1 MSGNFLGGFATV
13 VTLVGLAMFLCFRR
27 STAFALLLLAAGSL
41 LAGCS
46 AKHYRK
52 SADKEVYRML
62 QAYENKVF
70 GVTNEFTI
78 DTKYSSRQPKSI
90 SPAEVIEDR
99 SATNVRVL
107 NLNEVLNLAI
117 RNSRDYQ
124 AQKEQLYL
132 TALTLTGSE
141 YDFGPQFF
149 ATSEGA
155 ITGVGDEVGS
165 GRINSQ
171 VGVSQLLK
179 TGGQLSVALGND
191 LIRYFTSYS
200 GDPDYRS
207 TAINVF
213 SVNFSQPLLRGFGI
227 NDPRVENLT
236 QAQRNVIYA
245 IRSFSLYQQSF
256 ALDVVDAYFALLT
269 QKDIV
274 RNNYRNFTN
283 RVETTKYLEARAVD
297 RERKSDVDD
306 ARTAELS
313 ARRDY
318 INSVA
323 AYLTAMDGFKLRVGV
338 PISERVYVDDK
349 DLRDLIAAGLI
360 PVEIDK
366 DAAFKICLEK
376 QMDVL
381 NAIDRFEDI
390 KRKVRVAA
398 DQLRT
403 QLGIFATA
411 TLASNGPDDYTKFDV
426 NNVRYTAGLSLDL
439 PVDRLRERNT
449 YRSTLISFE
458 SQLRS
463 LSLTLDNYRDRIHRG
478 LRTVE
483 QARLNILNN
492 QESLRVAQRRV
503 DNNFMLLEAGRATI
517 RDLREAQDSLIQSEN
532 QLATSYTVYLSAR
545 LGVVLDVGLVD
556 TRPDNFWLA
565 DQFKDKITPEQHGAP
580 PLRMPDDH
588 ALPPETFL
596 EPSI

>member
-1 MSGNFLGGFATV
+1 
-13 VTLVGLAMFLCFRR
+13 MFSCFRR
-27 STAFALLLLAAGSL
+27 LSVFGLLLLAAGAL

-46 AKHYRK
+46 AKHYRR
-52 SADKEVYRML
+52 SADKEVYGIL
-62 QAYENKVF
+62 QAYEKKIF
-70 GVTNEFTI
+70 GVTNEFNINTL
-78 DTKYSSRQPKSI
+78 YSGREPKSI
-90 SPAEVIEDR
+90 APTEIIEDR

-107 NLNEVLNLAI
+107 NLNQVLNLAI
-117 RNSRDYQ
+117 RSSREYQ

-149 ATSEGA
+149 ATSEGS
-155 ITGVGDEVGS
+155 IEGVGDEVGS

-171 VGVSQLLK
+171 VGVSQLLR
-179 TGGQLSVALGND
+179 TGGQLSLALGND

-200 GDPDYRS
+200 GDPDYRN
-207 TAINVF
+207 TAINVL
-213 SVNFSQPLLRGFGI
+213 SVNFSQPLLRGFGV

-236 QAQRNVIYA
+236 QDQRNVIYA

-256 ALDVVDAYFALLT
+256 ALDIVDAYFALLT

-274 RNNYRNFTN
+274 RNNYRDFTN
-283 RVETTKYLEARAVD
+283 RVETTRYLEARAVD

-323 AYLTAMDGFKLRVGV
+323 SYLTAMDGFKLRIGV
-338 PISERVYVDDK
+338 PISERIYVDDQ

-366 DAAFKICLEK
+366 EAAFKICLEK

-398 DQLRT
+398 DRLRT

-426 NNVRYTAGLSLDL
+426 DNIRYTAGLSLDL

-463 LSLTLDNYRDRIHRG
+463 LGLTLDNYRDRIDRG

-492 QESLRVAQRRV
+492 QESLRVARRRV
-503 DNNFMLLEAGRATI
+503 ENNEMLLEAGRATI
-517 RDLREAQDSLIQSEN
+517 RDLREAQDALIQAEN
-532 QLATSYTVYLSAR
+532 QLAISYTVYLTAR
-545 LGVVLDVGLVD
+545 LGVVLNVGLID
-556 TRPDNFWLA
+556 TRPDNFWLH
-565 DQFKDKITPEQHGAP
+565 DQLKGKLTAQQLGPP
-580 PLRMPDDH
+580 PLRMPDDQ

>member
-1 MSGNFLGGFATV
+1 
-13 VTLVGLAMFLCFRR
+13 MFSCFRR
-27 STAFALLLLAAGSL
+27 LLALGLLLLAAGAL

-46 AKHYRK
+46 AKHYRR
-52 SADKEVYRML
+52 SADKEVYGIL
-62 QAYENKVF
+62 QAYEKKIF
-70 GVTNEFTI
+70 GVTNENNI
-78 DTKYSSRQPKSI
+78 DTRYSGREPKSI
-90 SPAEVIEDR
+90 APTEIIEDR
-99 SATNVRVL
+99 GATNVRVL
-107 NLNEVLNLAI
+107 NLNQVLNLAI
-117 RNSRDYQ
+117 RSSRDYQ
-124 AQKEQLYL
+124 TQKEQLYL

-149 ATSEGA
+149 ASSEGSIA
-155 ITGVGDEVGS
+155 GVGDEVGS

-171 VGVSQLLK
+171 VGVSQLLR
-179 TGGQLSVALGND
+179 TGGQLSLALGND

-207 TAINVF
+207 TAINVL
-213 SVNFSQPLLRGFGI
+213 SVNFSQPLLRGLGV

-236 QAQRNVIYA
+236 QDQRNVIYA

-274 RNNYRNFTN
+274 RNNYRDFTN

-323 AYLTAMDGFKLRVGV
+323 AYLTAMDGFKLRIGV
-338 PISERVYVDDK
+338 PVSERIYVDDK

-366 DAAFKICLEK
+366 EAAFKICLEK

-398 DQLRT
+398 DRLRT

-426 NNVRYTAGLSLDL
+426 SNIRYTAGLSLDL

-458 SQLRS
+458 SQIRS
-463 LSLTLDNYRDRIHRG
+463 LGFTLDNYRDRIDRG

-492 QESLRVAQRRV
+492 QESLRVARRRV
-503 DNNFMLLEAGRATI
+503 DNNEMLLEAGRATI
-517 RDLREAQDSLIQSEN
+517 RDLREAQDSLIQAEN
-532 QLATSYTVYLSAR
+532 QLAISYTVYLTAR
-545 LGVVLDVGLVD
+545 LGVVLNVGLID
-556 TRPDNFWLA
+556 TRPDNFWLQ
-565 DQFKDKITPEQHGAP
+565 DQLKGKLTAQQLGVP
-580 PLRMPDDH
+580 PLRMPDDQ

-596 EPSI
+596 EPTL